1 MLSLSAAAI
10 RYILIIVGI
19 IVIGLVIVGGV
30 HSCDVRRNRAAQGRV
45 EASQTQ
51 AAANSSAD
59 AINTV
64 SRSGEAQAAS
74 EGQSR
79 QAEQDIRAAEGAN
92 QAVNPAV
99 RDAGIAALCKRRT
112 YANDPRCR
120 RP

>member
-1 MLSLSAAAI
+1 MPSLSAAAI
-10 RYILIIVGI
+10 RYIIIVAGI
-19 IVIGLVIVGGV
+19 VLLGLAIVLGV
-30 HSCDVRRNRAAQGRV
+30 HSCDVRHNRAAQGRL
-45 EASQTQ
+45 EASQAQ

-99 RDAGIAALCKRRT
+99 RDAGLAALCRRT
-112 YANDPRCR
+112 TYKDDPRCKH
-120 RP
+120 